1 MKKLN
6 ITEGSL
12 MPFWMKDLDYMQQGF
27 AEAIGSVIEGLGL
40 GGKDMLISGCDVK
53 YSNGKVSMTTGWCY
67 YEGEI
72 LKVDAMAETSCNDSM
87 PRVRLDKK
95 RRSDSSG
102 TRQIVCSGETLMSD
116 VYEEWYL
123 EPSLVDDS
131 DLIGYRLAIGEGAWR
146 LGERIMHMSKV
157 LDSGLVK
164 IDTYNYTGRAEYR
177 MIGGVVQLYGYVRN
191 GALGIPINGLIIAE
205 NMPRPATN
213 VKFADFTIDTIGQM
227 TGTSDQ
233 DTIFFDGLMY
243 LAMPEYANEDS
254 HYSTIDE
261 IGGGEI
267 VS

>member
-6 ITEGSL
+6 ITEDSL

-40 GGKDMLISGCDVK
+40 GDKDMLISGCDVK

-72 LKVDAMAETSCNDSM
+72 LKVDAMAETTCSVTK
-87 PRVRLDKK
+87 PLVRLEKK

-102 TRQIVCSGETLMSD
+102 NRQIVCSGETLMSD

-123 EPSLVDDS
+123 EPSLVDDR

-146 LGERIMHMSKV
+146 LGERIMHMSKAM
-157 LDSGLVK
+157 DSGLKK
-164 IDTYNYTGRAEYR
+164 IVVDHYIGRAEYR
-177 MIGGVVQLYGYVRN
+177 MIGGVVQLYGYVTN
-191 GALGIPINGLIIAE
+191 DVIGQGVNGLIAR
-205 NMPRPATN
+205 NMPRPAKSI
-213 VKFADFTIDTIGQM
+213 KFADFAIDTMGQM
-227 TGTSDQ
+227 TGISSS
-233 DTIFFDGLMY
+233 DTINLDCLMY
-243 LAMPEYANEDS
+243 LATPEYPSDDG
-254 HYSTIDE
+254 HYSNINE
-261 IGGGEI
+261 AGGGI

>member
-1 MKKLN
+1 MKKLKL
-6 ITEGSL
+6 TEGSL
-12 MPFWMKDLDYMQQGF
+12 TPFWMKDLEYMQTGF
-27 AEAIGSVIEGLGL
+27 EEAIGSVIEGLGL
-40 GGKDMLISGCDVK
+40 GGKNMLISGCDVK

-87 PRVRLDKK
+87 PRVKLDKK

-131 DLIGYRLAIGEGAWR
+131 DLSGYRLAIGEGAWR

-157 LDSGLVK
+157 QDSGLKK
-164 IDTYNYTGRAEYR
+164 IVVDSYNSTAEYR
-177 MIGGVVQLYGYVRN
+177 MIGGVVQLYGNVKN
-191 GALGIPINGLIIAE
+191 DIIGAGVKGLIAK
-205 NMPRPATN
+205 NMPRPAKSI
-213 VKFADFTIDTIGQM
+213 KFADFAIDTMGQM

-233 DTIFFDGLMY
+233 DVINLDGLMY
-243 LAMPEYANEDS
+243 LATPEYANEDS
-254 HYSTIDE
+254 HYSTIYE
-261 IGGGEI
+261 IGGGELE
-267 VS
+267 S